1 MSNLVRDALT
11 CIIQN
16 LAELDAITDVII
28 VDTGA
33 GISESVLEF
42 LVASGEVL
50 LVTTPEPTSITDS
63 YSLLKALYRHPRF
76 EEDYTKVK
84 MVANRVDNVKEGQI
98 LFDKLNAV
106 VTRYLKTPMEYLG
119 CVPQDPQVV
128 QAVMQQV
135 PVSIQNPGAKSS
147 QAYERIARRLCD
159 KTQEEQKRRG
169 MAAFFSHIIGTRNG
183 AAKQSR
189 LVRYKNMLSRF
200 VEEGSKVEL
209 RALEHGLGE
218 SGAENTTKVYQSRV
232 LQIQSEDTL
241 EISMPMEQTRL
252 ILLPVES
259 EYDMVFFEENS
270 LYQCFARIVDRYK
283 SNNVYVLVMELT
295 SNLRKYQRREYYRF
309 SCALDMCAR
318 NLEEEE
324 IEALEKNSPYELQ
337 PGLPLKHSIIVD
349 ISGGGLR
356 FMSTQRYEPGSLIL
370 CSYHLLTKV
379 GERKKYDVVGKV
391 LEVRELE
398 KRKGT
403 FEHRVQYYNLDVNI
417 REEIIRFIFE
427 EERKSRKKERMN

>member
-1 MSNLVRDALT
+1 
-11 CIIQN
+11 
-16 LAELDAITDVII
+16 
-28 VDTGA
+28 
-33 GISESVLEF
+33 
-42 LVASGEVL
+42 
-50 LVTTPEPTSITDS
+50 
-63 YSLLKALYRHPRF
+63 
-76 EEDYTKVK
+76 
-84 MVANRVDNVKEGQI
+84 
-98 LFDKLNAV
+98 
-106 VTRYLKTPMEYLG
+106 
-119 CVPQDPQVV
+119 
-128 QAVMQQV
+128 
-135 PVSIQNPGAKSS
+135 
-147 QAYERIARRLCD
+147 
-159 KTQEEQKRRG
+159 
-169 MAAFFSHIIGTRNG
+169 
-183 AAKQSR
+183 
-189 LVRYKNMLSRF
+189 MLSRF

-209 RALEHGLGE
+209 RALERELGE
-218 SGAENTTKVYQSRV
+218 KGAENTTKTYQSRV
-232 LQIQSEDTL
+232 LQILSEDTL
-241 EISMPMEQTRL
+241 EISMPMEQTKL

-337 PGLPLKHSIIVD
+337 PGLPLKHSVIVD

-356 FMSTQRYEPGSLIL
+356 FMSTQRYEQGSLIL
-370 CSYHLLTKV
+370 CSYHLLTKD

-391 LEVRELE
+391 LAVRELE
-398 KRKGT
+398 NRRGT
-403 FEHRVQYYNLDVNI
+403 FEHRVQYYNLDVNT